1 MRQAQPPCAQK
12 QSSTE
17 DAGVTQTDMSH
28 MLAETHDVGG
38 GRDGV
43 QPSVQTDQGSG
54 EEELPDDSRRQQDA
68 NLLSAHS
75 VSKLI
80 GLLRQGT
87 SRLKRGSPTNS
98 ST

>member
-1 MRQAQPPCAQK
+1 VPHAQVPVGGSRPVQVHVAVRR
-12 QSSTE
+12 
-17 DAGVTQTDMSH
+17 DR
-28 MLAETHDVGG
+28 HDVGG